1 MRMGPDYLRQTH
13 VRENEIGA
21 GQTRR
26 CTIPSRAI
34 PCGRGRPDALWPW
47 ALTE

>member
-21 GQTRR
+21 GQAKR

-34 PCGRGRPDALWPW
+34 LRGCGRPDAL
-47 ALTE
+47 